1 MSAMSVERGEIF
13 KIGAKEFV
21 VIGVDYFKETV
32 TLTEIKTHADD
43 RVTITL
49 SAKALGVL
57 LKENDHE

>member
-1 MSAMSVERGEIF
+1 MIDRGEIF
-13 KIGAKEFV
+13 KIGTKEFAV
-21 VIGVDYFKETV
+21 MHVDYTSEKV
-32 TLTEIKTHADD
+32 TLAELKPHKPED